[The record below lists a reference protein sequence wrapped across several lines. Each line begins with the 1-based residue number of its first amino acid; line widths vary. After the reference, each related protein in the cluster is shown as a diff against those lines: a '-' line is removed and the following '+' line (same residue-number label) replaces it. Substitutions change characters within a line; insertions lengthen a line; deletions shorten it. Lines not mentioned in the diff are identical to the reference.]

1 MIDVNA
7 MIYPRGFTIEEKCKL
22 WIEVGLASEQEYDLL
37 KTLMEKYNPT
47 TGKENKLVLV
57 NLLYH
62 AGEYSDEEYKQI
74 LQRIEQ
80 G

>member
-1 MIDVNA
+1 
-7 MIYPRGFTIEEKCKL
+7 
-22 WIEVGLASEQEYDLL
+22 
-37 KTLMEKYNPT
+37 MEKYNPT
-47 TGKENKLVLV
+47 PGKENKLVLV

-74 LQRIEQ
+74 IQRIEQ